1 MSMERTTRAAGVPG
15 WVENRPGRG
24 FDLAAVR
31 AIWEYRELLG
41 FLAARDLKVR
51 YKQAVFGF
59 AWAAFQPLAGA
70 LIFTVVFHQ
79 LAGVNTAGVP
89 YPVFAFAGLAAW
101 SYMSTGVTE
110 ATECLVRNA
119 ALVTKVYFPRVV
131 APVAAVLPG
140 IVDLLLSL
148 VVLAVLMVVH
158 GYAPGPS
165 LLALPVTVAAMCLVP
180 LGVGLWLSAL
190 NVQYRDIRLVIAYA
204 IQLWLFI
211 SPVAYPLNVVPAA
224 WRLLYACNPAVGP
237 LELFRW
243 AVLGT
248 RVPAGAVAVSTLAGL
263 TVLVTGFLYFQR
275 VERRF
280 ADVI

>member
-1 MSMERTTRAAGVPG
+1 MEGDHTGRAVPG
-15 WVENRPGRG
+15 WVENRPGRR
-24 FDLAAVR
+24 FDRAALLAV
-31 AIWEYRELLG
+31 WEYRELLG

-70 LIFTVVFHQ
+70 LIFTVVFHN
-79 LAGVNTAGVP
+79 LGDVDTGGVP

-101 SYMSTGVTE
+101 SYISMSVTE
-110 ATECLVRNA
+110 ATESLVRNA

-131 APVAAVLPG
+131 APLAAVLPG
-140 IVDLLLSL
+140 MVDLLVSFG
-148 VVLAVLMVVH
+148 VLAVLMAIY

-165 LLALPVTVAAMCLVP
+165 ILALPVAIAALGLVP
-180 LGVGLWLSAL
+180 LGIGLWLSAL

-211 SPVAYPLNVVPAA
+211 SPVAYPFDVVPAD
-224 WRLLYACNPAVGP
+224 WRLLYACNPAVGA
-237 LELFRW
+237 LELFRA

-248 RVPAGAVAVSTLAGL
+248 SLQADAVAVSMLVGL
-263 TVLVTGFLYFQR
+263 TISVTGFLYFHR

>member
-1 MSMERTTRAAGVPG
+1 MDGATEASGPPT
-15 WVENRPGRG
+15 WVENRAGRRL
-24 FDLAAVR
+24 DLAAVR
-31 AIWEYRELLG
+31 EVWEYRELLW

-51 YKQAVFGF
+51 YKQAVFGL

-79 LAGVNTAGVP
+79 LAGVNTRGVP
-89 YPVFAFAGLAAW
+89 YPVFAFTGLAAW
-101 SYMSTGVTE
+101 SYMSTSVTE

-119 ALVTKVYFPRVV
+119 ALVTKVFFPRVV

-140 IVDLLLSL
+140 IVDLLVSL
-148 VVLAVLMVVH
+148 GVLAMLMLVH
-158 GYAPGPS
+158 DFAPGPS
-165 LLALPVTVAAMCLVP
+165 ILALPVAIAAMCLVP

-190 NVQYRDIRLVIAYA
+190 NVQYRDIRLVIAYV

-211 SPVAYPLNVVPAA
+211 SPVAYPLDVVPAA
-224 WRLLYACNPAVGP
+224 WRLLYACNPAVGA

-243 AVLGT
+243 AVLDT
-248 RVPAGAVAVSTLAGL
+248 PLHVAAVAVSTLAGV
-263 TVLVTGFLYFQR
+263 TIVVTGFLYFHR

>member
-1 MSMERTTRAAGVPG
+1 M
-15 WVENRPGRG
+15 ENRPGRG

-31 AIWEYRELLG
+31 AVWEYRELLG

-79 LAGVNTAGVP
+79 LAGVNTGGVP
-89 YPVFAFAGLAAW
+89 YPVFAFAGVAAW
-101 SYMSTGVTE
+101 SYMSTSVTE
-110 ATECLVRNA
+110 ATDCLVRHA
-119 ALVTKVYFPRVV
+119 GLVTKVYFPRVV

-148 VVLAVLMVVH
+148 IVLAVLMVVH
-158 GYAPGPS
+158 GYAPGAS
-165 LLALPVTVAAMCLVP
+165 LLALPVSVAAMCVVP
-180 LGVGLWLSAL
+180 LGLGLWLSAL

-211 SPVAYPLNVVPAA
+211 SPVAYPLNVVPAV
-224 WRLLYACNPAVGP
+224 WRLVYACNPAVGP

-243 AVLGT
+243 AVLRT
-248 RVPAGAVAVSTLAGL
+248 PVQADAVAVSTLAGV
-263 TVLVTGFLYFQR
+263 TVLVTGFVYFQR

>member
-1 MSMERTTRAAGVPG
+1 MSVERTTRATVGPS
-15 WVENRPGRG
+15 WVENRSGRG
-24 FDLAAVR
+24 FELGAVR
-31 AIWEYRELLG
+31 AVWEYRELLG

-59 AWAAFQPLAGA
+59 AWAALQPLAGA
-70 LIFTVVFHQ
+70 LVFTVVFHQ

-101 SYMSTGVTE
+101 TYMSTGVTE

-119 ALVTKVYFPRVV
+119 ELVSKVYFPRVV

-148 VVLAVLMVVH
+148 LVLAVLMVVH

-165 LLALPVTVAAMCLVP
+165 LLALPVAVAATCLVP

-190 NVQYRDIRLVIAYA
+190 NVQYRDIRLVIAYG

-211 SPVAYPLNVVPAA
+211 SPVAYPLNVVPDA
-224 WRLLYACNPAVGP
+224 WRLLYACNPAVGA

-248 RVPAGAVAVSTLAGL
+248 PVQAGAVTVSTLAGL
-263 TVLVTGFLYFQR
+263 IVLLTGFVYFQR